1 MARRG
6 ASAARLFGRGA
17 QGLASIPLKAREAIE
32 LTRRDEVGR
41 FSIATARIDALETP
55 MAMADVIGVPP
66 AEMALPRAG
75 LLSRRGAFE
84 PALAADNEAASDG
97 GMRAAP
103 IGDYRTVFAAFTQM
117 RTLTAAQAAGAARMR
132 ERHGD
137 MIARLVRTTTPRWY
151 DNWTA
156 AAQTP

>member
-32 LTRRDEVGR
+32 LTRREEVGR

-55 MAMADVIGVPP
+55 MTMADVIGVPP
-66 AEMALPRAG
+66 AETDLPRAG

-84 PALAADNEAASDG
+84 PALAADNEAVPDG
-97 GMRAAP
+97 GMRAAS

-117 RTLTAAQAAGAARMR
+117 NARTAAAIGAARMR